1 MPQTP
6 TKKLEPSPPLKSSLL
21 LRVAVLFVVLAS
33 GGATFLYF
41 NSDWRA
47 PAAAKSI
54 QNPVPPTDASIA
66 MGMMIYA
73 NRCEGCHGE
82 SGDGK
87 GQRAHSLSIAP
98 SDFSDRQAMG
108 RATDGELFWKIS
120 HGRRPMPAF
129 QGKLTEQERW
139 QLVNFIRTFAKRPSG
154 AAPPA
159 NSTAP

>member
-1 MPQTP
+1 MSQTP
-6 TKKLEPSPPLKSSLL
+6 TKKLEQSPPLKSNLL
-21 LRVAVLFVVLAS
+21 LKVAILFVVLAS
-33 GGATFLYF
+33 GGATYLYF
-41 NSDWRA
+41 NRDWRA
-47 PAAAKSI
+47 PAAAKGI

-87 GQRAHSLSIAP
+87 GQHADSLSIAP
-98 SDFSDRQAMG
+98 SDFTDAPAMDLS
-108 RATDGELFWKIS
+108 TDGELFWKIS

-139 QLVNFIRTFAKRPSG
+139 QLVDFIRTFAKRPSG